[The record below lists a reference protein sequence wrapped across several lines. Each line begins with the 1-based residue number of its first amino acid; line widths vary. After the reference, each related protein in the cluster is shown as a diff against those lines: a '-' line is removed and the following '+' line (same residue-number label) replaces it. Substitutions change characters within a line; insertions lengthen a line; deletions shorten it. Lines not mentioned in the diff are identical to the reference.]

1 VAAMNDFEL
10 ADSSVIKSIRQ
21 RDLYTAWLRC
31 YLKRNEVPPLRVYL
45 PNNMGE
51 EMPDLVYYDV
61 KGEGENLRFLIVQA
75 GERLAEA
82 VGNSGDG
89 EGVFLDR
96 TLGPIQLKAI
106 LPLLLQTVRVG
117 RPVYTIAVLSDVSG
131 AAVTREVLFLPF
143 GANGKVTQL
152 VSSHKSISEERRFE
166 LKNILKLVDGMPKY
180 SVRCIID
187 CKPRPVQLEAS
198 VSSDIVAV

>member
-1 VAAMNDFEL
+1 MNDFEL

-21 RDLYTAWLRC
+21 RDLYKAWLRC
-31 YLKRNEVPPLRVYL
+31 YLKRNEVPPLRAYF

-61 KGEGENLRFLIVQA
+61 KGEGDNLRFLIVQA

-82 VGNSGDG
+82 VGSSGDG

-96 TLGPIQLKAI
+96 TLGPVQLKAI

-143 GANGKVTQL
+143 GANGTVTQL
-152 VSSHKSISEERRFE
+152 VSSRKSISEERRFE
-166 LKNILKLVDGMPKY
+166 LKNLLKLVDGMPKY
-180 SVRCIID
+180 SVRSIID

-198 VSSDIVAV
+198 VSSDIVDV